1 MVASIFTY
9 RFYDFD
15 KGKIKIGGIET
26 YTLDLALLLIKLG
39 YETTVYT
46 ALNDCDNLRECTY
59 KGFQIKEVYK
69 GSSFDS
75 CFQSLYSRLKGQGL
89 YIVMTEALNINSFQK
104 SNVITIQHGVSWDN
118 PRWSFSKKFQ
128 NGLLFTLRKF
138 HINYLKLERFRKVS
152 NIVCVDYNYFNWVC
166 TLHEIPSHMN
176 FSVIPNYASQGISN
190 LDFQRKIDN
199 ICDLKKSKII
209 FARRFTR
216 YRGAQL
222 FANVVKRLLLKYP
235 ELDFTFAGD
244 GELEGILK
252 KEFEHSPNV
261 HFTKYSADQSI
272 DFHKDYDI
280 AVVPTIYSEGTSLS
294 LCEAMAAGCLPIA
307 THVGGITNLII
318 DSFNGMLCYPNENHL
333 LETIE
338 KVINKDVNSYK
349 DLLKN
354 AYQTYVKALNKEK
367 WEERWIAYINTLG
380 K

>member
-1 MVASIFTY
+1 
-9 RFYDFD
+9 
-15 KGKIKIGGIET
+15 
-26 YTLDLALLLIKLG
+26 
-39 YETTVYT
+39 
-46 ALNDCDNLRECTY
+46 
-59 KGFQIKEVYK
+59 
-69 GSSFDS
+69 
-75 CFQSLYSRLKGQGL
+75 
-89 YIVMTEALNINSFQK
+89 
-104 SNVITIQHGVSWDN
+104 
-118 PRWSFSKKFQ
+118 
-128 NGLLFTLRKF
+128 
-138 HINYLKLERFRKVS
+138 
-152 NIVCVDYNYFNWVC
+152 
-166 TLHEIPSHMN
+166 MN

-380 K
+380 E